1 VTRRSSGRSASL
13 LSCVR
18 RSAWISCLCQL
29 VTVHR
34 LDGIEA
40 HAMASYNDSTLR

>member
-1 VTRRSSGRSASL
+1 MIDMCALTIEPQEL
-13 LSCVR
+13 
-18 RSAWISCLCQL
+18 L
-29 VTVHR
+29 VTVHM